1 MNFPTNVKYTKEH
14 EWIRLEGDVAY
25 VGITDYAQE
34 QLGDIVF
41 VDIPTEGETLAA
53 DEVFGTI
60 EVVKTIS
67 DLFLPVTGEILEQ
80 NEALADQPEL
90 VNQDP
95 YGEGWLIKIKPA
107 ADADFDSLLDAEA
120 YKALKATSPP
130 ITAPAPAMCSL
141 SFHFKLTMTQI
152 IITTRAESM
161 IPVIYHGILSRCIMS
176 RQNT

>member
-1 MNFPTNVKYTKEH
+1 MNFPENVKYTKEH

-41 VDIPTEGETLAA
+41 VDIQTEGETLAA

-67 DLFLPVTGEILEQ
+67 DLFLPVGGEILEQ

-90 VNQDP
+90 VNKDP
-95 YGEGWLIKIKPA
+95 YGEGWLIKMKPD
-107 ADADFDSLLDAEA
+107 ADADFDSLLDASA
-120 YKALKATSPP
+120 YKAL
-130 ITAPAPAMCSL
+130 I
-141 SFHFKLTMTQI
+141 
-152 IITTRAESM
+152 
-161 IPVIYHGILSRCIMS
+161 
-176 RQNT
+176 ND

>member
-41 VDIPTEGETLAA
+41 VDIQTEGETLDAGEA
-53 DEVFGTI
+53 FGTI

-67 DLFLPVTGEILEQ
+67 DLFMPVGGEVLEQ
-80 NEALADQPEL
+80 NQALADQPEL

-107 ADADFDSLLDAEA
+107 VEANFDELLDAEA
-120 YKALKATSPP
+120 YQALVN
-130 ITAPAPAMCSL
+130 
-141 SFHFKLTMTQI
+141 
-152 IITTRAESM
+152 E
-161 IPVIYHGILSRCIMS
+161 
-176 RQNT
+176 

>member
-67 DLFLPVTGEILEQ
+67 DLFLPVAGEVLEQ
-80 NEALADQPEL
+80 NETLEEQPEL
-90 VNQDP
+90 VNKDP

-120 YKALKATSPP
+120 YKAL
-130 ITAPAPAMCSL
+130 I
-141 SFHFKLTMTQI
+141 
-152 IITTRAESM
+152 
-161 IPVIYHGILSRCIMS
+161 
-176 RQNT
+176 ND